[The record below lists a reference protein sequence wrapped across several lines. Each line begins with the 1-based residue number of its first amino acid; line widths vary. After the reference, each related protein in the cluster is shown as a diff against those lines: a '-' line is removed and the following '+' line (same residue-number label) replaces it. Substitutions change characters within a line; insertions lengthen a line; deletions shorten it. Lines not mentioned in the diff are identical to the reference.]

1 MRSFQVFAAMSADE
15 SEAFFGKVKEAA
27 PAIFAQSLQAAAVA
41 LKTRPASLMKQPFV
55 KQAAGVR
62 RALSR
67 VASNPIA
74 DETLAMY
81 FLEVRKELLIEWL
94 DGIGIEHDEGMLT
107 EDSPEEPPPASLD
120 EAVQKFRSA
129 ADDAD
134 RELLLRA
141 FASQASIEWPT
152 LDERIAEKLG

>member
-94 DGIGIEHDEGMLT
+94 DRIGIAHDEGMLT

-129 ADDAD
+129 ADDTD